1 MNRPERIVVPV
12 EARTERGKN
21 ACRRLRARGL
31 VPATVYGMKLDPF
44 AVAVERRRV
53 DEILGLATGRNTIFT
68 LALGEGQQTRA
79 VMLREL
85 QRDPLSD
92 KLVHVDFIRVDPT
105 KLMHVRVPVRLLGI
119 PLGVKNEGG
128 VMEFVHREVEVACL
142 PSAIPEHLDVD
153 VSELHNGQHVSVKD
167 LKGIEGIAILDDPEA
182 ILAVVAAPRLETP
195 EAPVEAVEGAAEAA
209 PAEGAEAK
217 PAEGEAPAPARKKKE
232 EGAN

>member
-1 MNRPERIVVPV
+1 MNRTERIVVPV

-21 ACRRLRARGL
+21 ASRRLRARGL
-31 VPATVYGMKLDPF
+31 VPGTVYGMKLDPF
-44 AVAVERRRV
+44 AVVVERRRV
-53 DEILGLATGRNTIFT
+53 DEILSLASGRNTIFT
-68 LALGEGQQTRA
+68 LSLGEGQQSRA

-85 QRDPLSD
+85 QRDPLSE

-105 KLMHVRVPVRLLGI
+105 KRIHVRVPVRLTGT

-167 LKGIEGIAILDDPEA
+167 LQGLEGIEILDDPEA
-182 ILAVVAAPRLETP
+182 ILAVVAAPRLEA
-195 EAPVEAVEGAAEAA
+195 EAPAEAAEAA

-217 PAEGEAPAPARKKKE
+217 PGEGEAPTKKKE
-232 EGAN
+232 EGAK